1 MPPVP
6 DDSEAAAKASAKEF
20 LKEVKDQL
28 IDEVETLDQW
38 QPKVMDVKDK
48 PIILDCYADWCAPCR
63 KVTPML
69 EKKTIEN
76 DGKFKLVKLN
86 IENIPQLTKGL
97 NVKAVPSLFLIYRGN
112 VMDTLTGADQAK
124 IDGMVETALLIEKT
138 SHDETIM
145 VKVLKEA
152 ENMIEQGHYKNA

>member
-1 MPPVP
+1 M
-6 DDSEAAAKASAKEF
+6 
-20 LKEVKDQL
+20 
-28 IDEVETLDQW
+28 DQW

-152 ENMIEQGHYKNA
+152 ENMIEEGHYKNA